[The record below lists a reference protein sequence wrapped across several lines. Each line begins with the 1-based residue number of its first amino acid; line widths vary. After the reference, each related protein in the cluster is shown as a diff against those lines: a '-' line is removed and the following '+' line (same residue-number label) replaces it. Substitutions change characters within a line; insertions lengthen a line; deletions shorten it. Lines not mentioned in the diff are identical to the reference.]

1 MPKCFTKTTP
11 ELKVD
16 LIQKL
21 SDKTLIYVFYNYESK
36 QIQHEAA
43 KLLYQR
49 EWIYNFEEYLWFYKV
64 NPNDLSNL
72 QFFNIKRWELQ
83 PYQYELRKDQFAKLE
98 DFENCMKIK
107 ENIISSN

>member
-1 MPKCFTKTTP
+1 M
-11 ELKVD
+11 
-16 LIQKL
+16 QKL
-21 SDKTLIYVFYNYESK
+21 SDKTLIYLFYNYESK

-49 EWIYNFEEYLWFYKV
+49 EWTYNLEEYLWFYKV
-64 NPNDLSNL
+64 NFNDLNNL

-83 PYQYELRKDQFAKLE
+83 PYQYDVRREQFAKLE

-107 ENIISSN
+107 ENGSMSN

>member
-1 MPKCFTKTTP
+1 M
-11 ELKVD
+11 
-16 LIQKL
+16 QKL
-21 SDKTLIYVFYNYESK
+21 SDKTLIYLFYNYENK

-49 EWIYNFEEYLWFYKV
+49 EWTYNLEEYLWFYKV
-64 NPNDLSNL
+64 NFNDLNNL

-83 PYQYELRKDQFAKLE
+83 PYQYDVRREQFAKLE

-107 ENIISSN
+107 ENGSMSN